1 MGARPLVFEN
11 PVVFLNDLKALC
23 FVCVQLFC
31 KKIRHADKPKV
42 RKSEERLFCVALLF
56 GVF

>member
-11 PVVFLNDLKALC
+11 PVVFRNDLKALC
-23 FVCVQLFC
+23 LFAFGYFVRKFGML
-31 KKIRHADKPKV
+31 ITEG